1 MSRTLPPHP
10 HTTKLIGFSLYLLLP
25 NSFPY
30 YSSALLHSK
39 ELMFLHTALKAK
51 IRSFQ
56 WNFSDKKLA
65 GGRSI
70 KMTYLSRLT
79 QEGFLVQKKSDLK

>member
-1 MSRTLPPHP
+1 
-10 HTTKLIGFSLYLLLP
+10 
-25 NSFPY
+25 
-30 YSSALLHSK
+30 
-39 ELMFLHTALKAK
+39 MFLHTAFKAK
-51 IRSFQ
+51 IKSFQ